1 VDLRTLKPDVHCKI
15 SSNAQK
21 NDEHTGNILQIYF
34 IVTVHH
40 IEKMFLDRVYNVT
53 TVSYE
58 NIVFWIIEASAS
70 LRRPRRPQ
78 EGSGRLRRAQ
88 AGPGSPRQPRQ
99 PQDGSGMSAMAQQH
113 AQVSL
118 PVRLRHA

>member
-1 VDLRTLKPDVHCKI
+1 
-15 SSNAQK
+15 
-21 NDEHTGNILQIYF
+21 
-34 IVTVHH
+34 
-40 IEKMFLDRVYNVT
+40 MFLDRVYNVT

-58 NIVFWIIEASAS
+58 NIVFWITKPQPASYAHAG
-70 LRRPRRPQ
+70 Q

-113 AQVSL
+113 AQYAARTAQA
-118 PVRLRHA
+118 RLRHAQYSSGTLKHAQAAQTCPGAPEGAHAQEGT